1 MDKPVVKQGQDQR
14 EALNDAER
22 RAERERPQNYQQEET
37 EDKIVEVLPIDGDS
51 TPIQST
57 AMRAISRNSKTRRT
71 TPNKLATTAR
81 SFRPT
86 RWSAAELRSGCGC
99 AKIHRCKPTGRT
111 WLLDWQ

>member
-51 TPIQST
+51 TPIQGIDPGSD
-57 AMRAISRNSKTRRT
+57 RLKESR
-71 TPNKLATTAR
+71 
-81 SFRPT
+81 
-86 RWSAAELRSGCGC
+86 
-99 AKIHRCKPTGRT
+99 GR
-111 WLLDWQ
+111 